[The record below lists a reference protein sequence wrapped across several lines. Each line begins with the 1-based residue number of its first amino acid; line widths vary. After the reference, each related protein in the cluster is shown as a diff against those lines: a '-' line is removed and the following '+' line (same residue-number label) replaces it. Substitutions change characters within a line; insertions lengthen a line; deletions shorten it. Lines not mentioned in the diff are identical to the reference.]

1 MLCPSCNQGRLDT
14 RETFSLQDVT
24 WRTKVC
30 SHCGKRFASQETLL
44 QSNIIPKEVRDMKR
58 KVKS

>member
-14 RETFSLQDVT
+14 KETFSLQDTT

-30 SHCGKRFASQETLL
+30 SHCKERFASQETLL
-44 QSNIIPKEVRDMKR
+44 QSNIIPKEVRNMKR